1 MADEWYN
8 NLFGTGT
15 NIWGA
20 GGNGNTQKMI
30 DAGLLAPDAKEKAQS
45 QSLMR
50 GLLGAGVSYLSQ
62 PQNQNYGSITPYIGK
77 ALGAGMEA
85 AQKPFDNL
93 AKTANQNKTLND
105 LIKAKE
111 TETAVQKAKD
121 NLYTTLPGYSYT
133 ANTPQA
139 SIDKIGPDGQKA
151 IAPSFGLDS
160 NTVDVPEMKVF
171 NHKALADLAVNHPEE
186 AAKILAN
193 KKTMKEIQTMGQSD
207 APDRWTAAEP
217 EEAAK
222 YGAVNGQ
229 INRKT
234 GKFAG
239 TDKNGDRITVDVP
252 ITLPGEKEEKSQSE
266 IALKEQ
272 FVKDYLGLRNDS
284 DAAIEDASSVDT
296 ALDLVNNLPSNATG
310 FGSDAL
316 AGVSEAMSVLGV
328 PIPKN
333 FLDRG
338 QLGQREFLESIANR
352 LALGMRKKGSGVMTD
367 KDFEVFKSMV
377 GGLGNTKEAN
387 ELILS
392 FRNHINQRKTE
403 IYEAAMEYR
412 RGNTSFLKDENG
424 NAFPKKSGE
433 LDAGF
438 ERWLHQQRLDSYEK
452 TKQWKRDWNARKLG
466 PGTRAVTGTDGQEGF
481 ITEIVPGMSKPK
493 GNKI

>member
-1 MADEWYN
+1 
-8 NLFGTGT
+8 
-15 NIWGA
+15 
-20 GGNGNTQKMI
+20 MI

-105 LIKAKE
+105 LIKAKGAE
-111 TETAVQKAKD
+111 DAVQKAKD

-133 ANTPQA
+133 TNTPQA

-151 IAPSFGLDS
+151 IAPSFGLNS
-160 NTVDVPEMKVF
+160 NTVDVPERKVF
-171 NHKALADLAVNHPEE
+171 NPKALTDLSIEHPEE

-193 KKTMKEIQTMGQSD
+193 QKTLKEIQTMGQTD
-207 APDRWTAAEP
+207 APDRWRPLTEAEKV
-217 EEAAK
+217 EFGVK
-222 YGAVNGQ
+222 HGQ
-229 INRKT
+229 INEKT

-239 TDKNGDRITVDVP
+239 TDKSGVRITNDIKMP
-252 ITLPGEKEEKSQSE
+252 EEKVEQSQSQV
-266 IALKEQ
+266 ALQEQ
-272 FVKDYLGLRNDS
+272 FVKDYLGLRTDS

-316 AGVSEAMSVLGV
+316 AGISEAMTVLGV

-377 GGLGNTKEAN
+377 GGLGTTKEAN
-387 ELILS
+387 ELILG

-403 IYEAAMEYR
+403 IYEAAMAYR
-412 RGNTSFLKDENG
+412 RGSTSFLKDENG
-424 NAFPKKSGE
+424 NAFPKKPGE

-466 PGTRAVTGTDGQEGF
+466 PGTRAVTGADGQEGF
-481 ITEIVPGMSKPK
+481 ITEIVPGSSNQR
-493 GNKI
+493 GNQIK